1 MKRDRYVYPA
11 LLGHAMDGISIEFPD
26 LPGCLPCAHSV
37 EEAFRNARQALGL
50 HLRGMEQDGDVIPAP
65 TPIDMIRT
73 KRNQVAILVD
83 VWMPMIR
90 DAVKNRAVKKTLT
103 IPKWLDD
110 LAVEHGV
117 NFSHVLQEA
126 LKRQLNILQEH
137 H

>member
-1 MKRDRYVYPA
+1 
-11 LLGHAMDGISIEFPD
+11 
-26 LPGCLPCAHSV
+26 
-37 EEAFRNARQALGL
+37 
-50 HLRGMEQDGDVIPAP
+50 
-65 TPIDMIRT
+65 
-73 KRNQVAILVD
+73 